1 MNTQKR
7 AFLVRLSAITFGAA
21 AELVA
26 AGTWARTLV
35 AQNKFPVRPTPSDPS
50 STDQQFPNLDPRIDP
65 KQVLKQNNTQI
76 HDNVEKLYYLAK
88 ELKAEVDEN
97 VSENVLSIGMVQKC
111 DQIEKFAKQI
121 RSLAKG

>member
-1 MNTQKR
+1 MNKQKR
-7 AFLVRLSAITFGAA
+7 AFLFGLSAITVGTA

-35 AQNKFPVRPTPSDPS
+35 AQNKFPARPTPSDPS

-97 VSENVLSIGMVQKC
+97 VSENVLSIAMVLKC

-121 RSLAKG
+121 RTLAKG